1 MDVFIAELKKIFQD
15 LSLAQRLVMGTA
27 MLGLLVLMGC
37 IFIWSSKVDMQMLYG
52 RLGPKD
58 MSEVVNTLEQMNVT
72 YKIEGAGSSIF
83 VPADKVYALRMQ
95 LAGQGIPSGEGVG
108 FEIFDQN
115 NFGISDFVQR
125 TNYTRAIQGELSRT
139 IMQLK
144 HVRAAR
150 VMIVIPE
157 NRLLAESKKITATAS
172 VFVDTGG
179 VKMNEEAVNS
189 IRFLVANAVQGLSLE
204 DVAVVD
210 NNGNVLSENL
220 KGDTSVA
227 GLPSQIRYR
236 QSLEEYYAKKIETM
250 LEKIAGPGN
259 IVAKVAVEI
268 DSDASKTTE
277 ERFDPEGQVVRTQTI
292 TEDLNST
299 KENKPSQIVS
309 VQAGPNS
316 GSPRDEGGAV
326 NVTEGSKKNKNISYE
341 ISRSTTEMIR
351 NPGAIKEISAAVFI
365 SKRYKEDGDKSIAMP
380 RSDAEIKSLQKM
392 VANILGIKDADLER
406 ISIQEAEF
414 TSPYKPLE
422 IGWLDKGE
430 KIVDLTK
437 PLIASVCA
445 LLIFFIFLKMLK
457 QYKLELKNNS
467 PKSDYG
473 LNALQ
478 SLSQKPTPDILNQM
492 IRQKPENVGEALK
505 NWMNTTEVK

>member
-1 MDVFIAELKKIFQD
+1 MDTFLAELKKIFQD
-15 LSLAQRLVMGTA
+15 LSLSQRLVIGVA
-27 MLGLLVLMGC
+27 MLGLLVFMGC
-37 IFIWSSKVDMQMLYG
+37 LFMWSSKVDMQMLYG

-58 MSEVVNTLEQMNVT
+58 MSEVVSTLEQLNVP
-72 YKIEGAGSSIF
+72 YKIEGAGASIF
-83 VPADKVYALRMQ
+83 VPADRVYALRMQ
-95 LAGQGIPSGEGVG
+95 LAGQGVPSGEGVG

-125 TNYTRAIQGELSRT
+125 TNYTRAVQGELART

-144 HVRAAR
+144 HVRSAR

-179 VKMNEEAVNS
+179 VKIHEEAVSS

-220 KGDTSVA
+220 KSDTSVG

-236 QSLEEYYAKKIETM
+236 QSLEEYYAKKIESL
-250 LEKIAGPGN
+250 LEKVAGVGN
-259 IVAKVAVEI
+259 IVAKVAVDI
-268 DSDASKTTE
+268 DSDASKITE
-277 ERFDPEGQVVRTQTI
+277 ERFDPEGQVVRNQTI

-309 VQAGPNS
+309 LQAGPNA
-316 GSPRDEGGAV
+316 GSPRDEGGAI
-326 NVTEGSKKNKNISYE
+326 NVTEGSKKNKNIAYE

-365 SKRYKEDGDKSIAMP
+365 AKRYKEEGDKNIEIP
-380 RSDAEIKSLQKM
+380 RTQEELRMLQKM
-392 VANILGIKDADLER
+392 VANILGIKDDSLER
-406 ISIQEAEF
+406 VSIQEADF
-414 TSPYKPLE
+414 TNTYKPMD
-422 IGWLDKGE
+422 ISWLDKGE
-430 KIVDLTK
+430 KIVDLSK
-437 PLIASVCA
+437 PLVASLSA
-445 LLIFFIFLKMLK
+445 LIIFFIFLKMLK
-457 QYKLELKNNS
+457 KYKPEFKSNSSKN
-467 PKSDYG
+467 DYA
-473 LNALQ
+473 LSALQ
-478 SLSQKPTPDILNQM
+478 SLNHKPTPDILNQM
-492 IRQKPENVGEALK
+492 IKQKPEHVGEALK
-505 NWMNTTEVK
+505 NWMNTTEAK